1 MFFALFM
8 LILLSG
14 CGLTVLDPQGTVGEQ
29 QRDLII
35 LSIVF
40 MFIIVLV
47 VFILLTYFL
56 VKYRE
61 RDGHRG
67 YNPDIDGSVK
77 LEVVWTVIPIII
89 VTILSIPTVYTIF
102 NIEEVPEANT
112 EEEEPLVV
120 HATSAN
126 WKWIFSYPEENIETV
141 NFINIP
147 VERPVLFKLTSAD
160 SMASFWV
167 PQLGGQRYNM
177 AGMQTE
183 LYLQA
188 GEEGTYYG
196 RNANF
201 TGEGFAEMRFDVNA
215 IEEEAFNEWVTEV
228 QDEAP
233 VLTQDTYDQFM
244 VPGHVGE
251 YAFSGTHLDWVDHAL
266 DAEYALE
273 ARERQG
279 YEPVNPHSPEATD
292 DVPFYDIDVD
302 TDAVENEER
311 QNEGPAQEEEGDSNH
326 HHHH

>member
-1 MFFALFM
+1 MVM
-8 LILLSG
+8 LLGG
-14 CGLTVLDPQGTVGEQ
+14 CNLRVLDPQGTVGEQ

-35 LSIVF
+35 LSIIF
-40 MFIIVLV
+40 MLIIVLV

-61 RDGHRG
+61 REGHRG
-67 YNPDIDGSVK
+67 YDPDIDGSVK
-77 LEVVWTVIPIII
+77 LEVVWTVVPIII
-89 VTILSIPTVYTIF
+89 VTILSVPTVYTIF

-112 EEEEPLVV
+112 EEEEPLVI

-126 WKWIFSYPEENIETV
+126 WKWIFSYPEEDIETV
-141 NFINIP
+141 NYINIP
-147 VERPVLFKLTSAD
+147 AERPVLFRLTSAD

-215 IEEEAFNEWVTEV
+215 IDETEFNEWVTDV
-228 QDEAP
+228 QEEAP
-233 VLTQDTYDQFM
+233 QLTQETYDQFM
-244 VPGHVGE
+244 VPGHVEE
-251 YAFSGTHLDWVDHAL
+251 YTFSGTHLEWVDHAL
-266 DAEYALE
+266 DPEYALE
-273 ARERQG
+273 ARARQG
-279 YEPVNPHSPEATD
+279 YEPIHPHASEAPD
-292 DVPFYDIDVD
+292 DVPTWDIDVD
-302 TDAVENEER
+302 TDVTER
-311 QNEGPAQEEEGDSNH
+311 QESYIEENQESDSH